1 MSTGGE
7 QEMNAGMK
15 SVIGVIEAVES
26 QLKLIEKEM
35 AILKEMI
42 KVLVGEEKK

>member
-1 MSTGGE
+1 
-7 QEMNAGMK
+7 MNAGMK